1 MFESL
6 EYLLAASE
14 QVVKRSVAPV
24 MPARITRDK
33 KVLPLV
39 NITNVYVTM
48 TPFTSQLCRRA
59 LLPHEHPLLLE
70 LAIFLSQPFN
80 FFLHFHIVV
89 RGELAGQG
97 VHFLSD

>member
-6 EYLLAASE
+6 EYLLAASK